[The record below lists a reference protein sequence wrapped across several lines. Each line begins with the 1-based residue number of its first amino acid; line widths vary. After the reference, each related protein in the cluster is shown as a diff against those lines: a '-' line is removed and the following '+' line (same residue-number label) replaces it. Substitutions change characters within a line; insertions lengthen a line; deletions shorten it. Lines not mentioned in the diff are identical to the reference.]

1 MSSNLCRTLD
11 GVWHII
17 VIGLILLRSSVQ
29 ALRSRAGSFPTQPIT
44 QPTTTCKQ
52 AASRGSGCLSIK
64 HCICVQGRR
73 RTRIARCQEGVPPSS
88 RSPKPCEPAPSDPE
102 GMPPTSPCQ
111 GRGGR
116 PRSSASR
123 SPSIMSSGASY
134 TQYSSLLKS
143 HLVERL
149 YTSRLLFSRSPSIM
163 LSGASYVQY
172 IRACEISS
180 LEWLYTSLLD
190 FPL

>member
-1 MSSNLCRTLD
+1 M
-11 GVWHII
+11 
-17 VIGLILLRSSVQ
+17 LLGSGVQ
-29 ALRSRAGSFPTQPIT
+29 ALRSQKGLFPTQPTT
-44 QPTTTCKQ
+44 QPTTACKQ
-52 AASRGSGCLSIK
+52 AASPGSGCLSII
-64 HCICVQGRR
+64 HCMCVQGRR

-149 YTSRLLFSRSPSIM
+149 YTSWLLFFSRSPSIM

-172 IRACEISS
+172 IRACETSS